1 MTTVTAEPQTISD
14 FIAIPLSTII
24 PSKSIGVSLYI
35 NQGGEGLK
43 LYRGPDFP
51 FCEEDLQHLVEKGV
65 HQLYVPTDDQRQYQ
79 DYLRSN
85 LPDVL
90 NDESIPVQQRF
101 KTLNEVVRDVLH
113 GVFETGDIQKT
124 VEETTEI
131 GRYTVDLVCRKE
143 FAAADLVDILYH
155 DFHTFTHSANVSY
168 YAVVLA
174 KSLGISDKGELNA
187 IAVGALLHD
196 LGKLEIDE
204 SILTKPGKLDRDEFE
219 IIKQH
224 PTTGFRK
231 LCHRTDLS
239 YGQLMMV
246 YQHHERM
253 DGSGYPVGLVGSD
266 MHEWARLC
274 AVVDVFEA
282 MTSDRPYRQGM
293 KTSQALAIME
303 RQPGREFDEE
313 MYQCWKATIKN
324 G

>member
-1 MTTVTAEPQTISD
+1 MPTTATEPQTISD
-14 FIAIPLSTII
+14 YIAIPISTII

-35 NQGGEGLK
+35 NQGGDQLK

-51 FCEEDLQHLVEKGV
+51 FCEEDLQHLADNGV
-65 HQLYVPTDDQRQYQ
+65 HQLYVPTNDQRQYQ

-85 LPDVL
+85 LSDVL
-90 NDESIPVQQRF
+90 NDESIPVQHRF
-101 KTLNEVVRDVLH
+101 ESLNEVVRDVLH
-113 GVFETGDIQKT
+113 GVFEAGDVQKT
-124 VEETTEI
+124 VKETTEL

-143 FAAADLVDILYH
+143 FAATDLVDILYH
-155 DFHTFTHSANVSY
+155 DFQTFTHSANVSY

-174 KSLGISDKGELNA
+174 KSLGISNVGDLNA
-187 IAVGALLHD
+187 IAVAALLHD

-204 SILTKPGKLDRDEFE
+204 SILTKPSELNKDEIE
-219 IIKQH
+219 VIKQH

-231 LCHRTDLS
+231 LCHRTDMR

-266 MHEWARLC
+266 IHEWARLC

-293 KTSQALAIME
+293 TISQALAIME

-313 MYQCWKATIKN
+313 MYQCWKSTIKN